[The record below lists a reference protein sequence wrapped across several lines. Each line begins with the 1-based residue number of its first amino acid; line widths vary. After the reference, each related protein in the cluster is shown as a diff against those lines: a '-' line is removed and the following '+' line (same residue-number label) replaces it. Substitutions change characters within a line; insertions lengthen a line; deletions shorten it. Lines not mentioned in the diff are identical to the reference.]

1 MQIKLALAKATR
13 VLGMSLLAV
22 AVASPV
28 TALAQDEEEEATDPD
43 PEKVEEAAGPAA
55 APPPSATTPPPPPAP
70 PAPPPSPFSLQ
81 VKGFVSGSIMMQD
94 GVSAAG
100 NYNLFLFN
108 GVRANTTDKWMYGGD
123 VRQSQL
129 KFFITGPTLI
139 GAVPQAGFD
148 FDMLGG
154 QQIQNTP
161 GLISAPTTA
170 LAPTLNAM
178 GMPVVDAMGNIVPRV
193 IQVPGGAATGTSAQ
207 GDENILPRVRLA
219 YLELNWN
226 AGEDILR
233 IGQFH
238 NLIVPMIPASL
249 GHIGAPLGYG
259 AGQLGWRAPGITY
272 QHTFKIGEA
281 TSLSAAI
288 QLNRNNWAD
297 NIPTCPGSTPLPD
310 SAPAQSAP
318 GAATNCLP
326 NGVSFAEASALPQ
339 IQARVMLSGPPKPSP
354 FPLYAPNAWQLH
366 LVGVWDQKDA
376 SGVGL
381 EKPANATYNDTLTT
395 AIVSAGFK
403 ATLGPVLVAG
413 HGWYG
418 KNAGSLFGHIFAM
431 QHPQMGN
438 ISGFGGWGQAGFSF
452 TQQLT
457 LWFFGGIDKPN
468 KAEILKAMGGSYYTQ
483 NVQLCAMLSFVA
495 GPLAFS
501 LEYMR
506 VMSDFTYTLPA
517 MPERPA
523 MGDMPAVPA
532 MAAREVPVST
542 ALNQIALSGA
552 FFF

>member
-1 MQIKLALAKATR
+1 MQIKLALAKAKR
-13 VLGMSLLAV
+13 SLGLSVLAV
-22 AVASPV
+22 AVSSPV
-28 TALAQDEEEEATDPD
+28 TAFAQEAEEGEEDP
-43 PEKVEEAAGPAA
+43 VEETTAEKAAGPSA

-70 PAPPPSPFSLQ
+70 PAPPPSPFTLS

-94 GVSAAG
+94 GASAAG

-108 GVRANTTDKWMYGGD
+108 ARNKPTTDSWMYGGD

-139 GAVPQAGFD
+139 GAVPTAGFD
-148 FDMLGG
+148 FDLLGG
-154 QQIQNTP
+154 QQIQSTP
-161 GLISAPTTA
+161 GLIALPQQV
-170 LAPTLNAM
+170 LAP
-178 GMPVVDAMGNIVPRV
+178 GMPDAMGNPTTRTISV
-193 IQVPGGAATGTSAQ
+193 GGYPTGTAAQ

-226 AGEDILR
+226 GGEDILR

-272 QHTFKIGEA
+272 QHTFKLSDT
-281 TSLSAAI
+281 TSLAASI

-297 NIPTCPGSTPLPD
+297 NVGACPPA
-310 SAPAQSAP
+310 SAEVDGQPQGTSRAQ
-318 GAATNCLP
+318 NCVP
-326 NGVSFAEASALPQ
+326 NGVSLAEASALPQ
-339 IQARVMLSGPPKPSP
+339 VQARLMLSGPPKASP

-376 SGVGL
+376 SGFGL
-381 EKPANATYNDTLTT
+381 DPAPGATYKDTLTT
-395 AIVSAGFK
+395 TIVSAGFK

-431 QHPQMGN
+431 QHPQAGD
-438 ISGFGGWGQAGFSF
+438 ISGFGAWGQAGLSF
-452 TQQLT
+452 TPQLAF
-457 LWFFGGIDKPN
+457 WVFGGIDKPN
-468 KAEILKAMGGSYYTQ
+468 KAEILKAMGAYYTQ

-506 VMSDFTYTLPA
+506 IMSDFSTGAVPA
-517 MPERPA
+517 TPA
-523 MGDMPAVPA
+523 MGATPANPGAAERTYSNA
-532 MAAREVPVST
+532 M
-542 ALNQIALSGA
+542 NQIALSGA

>member
-1 MQIKLALAKATR
+1 MQIKLALAKAKR
-13 VLGMSLLAV
+13 LLGTSLLAV
-22 AVASPV
+22 VVASPV
-28 TALAQDEEEEATDPD
+28 TALAQEEDEEEAA
-43 PEKVEEAAGPAA
+43 EEGAPKEQADAPSDKPVSAA
-55 APPPSATTPPPPPAP
+55 APSASVPPPPPTPAP
-70 PAPPPSPFSLQ
+70 PAAPPSPFSFAI
-81 VKGFVSGSIMMQD
+81 KGFVSGSIMMQD
-94 GVSAAG
+94 GASAAG

-108 GVRANTTDKWMYGGD
+108 STRPATTDKWMYGGD

-154 QQIQNTP
+154 QQIQSTP
-161 GLISAPTTA
+161 GLIALPTQV
-170 LAPTLNAM
+170 LAP
-178 GMPVVDAMGNIVPRV
+178 GMPDAMGNPTTRTVSV
-193 IQVPGGAATGTSAQ
+193 GGGAATGTSAQ

-226 AGEDILR
+226 GGEDILR

-272 QHTFKIGEA
+272 QHTFKLSDSM
-281 TSLSAAI
+281 SLAAAI

-297 NIPTCPGSTPLPD
+297 NVPTCPPSGPLPD
-310 SAPAQSAP
+310 ASPMGTSRAQSCVP
-318 GAATNCLP
+318 H
-326 NGVSFAEASALPQ
+326 GVSLAEASALPQ
-339 IQARVMLSGPPKPSP
+339 IQARLMLSGPPKPSP
-354 FPLYAPNAWQLH
+354 FPLYAPNAWQIH

-376 SGVGL
+376 SGFGL
-381 EKPANATYNDTLTT
+381 EPAAGATYKDTLTT
-395 AIVSAGFK
+395 QIVSAGFK
-403 ATLGPVLVAG
+403 ATLGPVLIAG

-431 QHPQMGN
+431 QHPQAGD
-438 ISGFGGWGQAGFSF
+438 ISGFGGWGQIGFSI
-452 TQQLT
+452 TPQLG
-457 LWFFGGIDKPN
+457 LWAFGGIDKPN
-468 KAEILKAMGGSYYTQ
+468 KEEILKAMGAYYTQ
-483 NVQLCAMLSFVA
+483 NVQLCGMLSFVA

-506 VMSDFTYTLPA
+506 VMSDFAVGAVAPS
-517 MPERPA
+517 PA
-523 MGDMPAVPA
+523 MGTTPANPGNPELKFSNA
-532 MAAREVPVST
+532 M
-542 ALNQIALSGA
+542 NQIALSGA